1 MKSLFRLLAAAAV
14 IGAAPAATA
23 AQTVDMKFVTGA
35 PYGTVS
41 GWNVLVGPYRG
52 QMVSEPGAPMVDI
65 FCIDFNN
72 AVRANQTWTANVFH
86 LAGNLSQTRFGLLYG
101 GFMNA
106 AAIQGMYRQAA
117 WLSTQFAVKPQTE
130 WKFIH
135 AAIWHTTS
143 CPGGSCRP
151 TGAVGNTAVLQY
163 LNDAQSNAHTVNL
176 AEWSVLTDQVTSNN
190 AGVGGVQEYL
200 VRNVVP
206 EPETI
211 LLLGTGLLLLGFGV
225 IRRHL
230 G

>member
-1 MKSLFRLLAAAAV
+1 MKTLRLLLTFAV
-14 IGAAPAATA
+14 LALTPASMA
-23 AQTVDMKFVTGA
+23 AQSVNMKFISGN
-35 PYGTVS
+35 PYGPAS

-52 QMVSEPGAPMVDI
+52 QMVSEPGSPMIDIYCVDFSNSI
-65 FCIDFNN
+65 R
-72 AVRANQTWTANVFH
+72 VNQTWTANLWS
-86 LAGNLSQTRFGLLYG
+86 LAGNLSSTRFGKLYG

-117 WLSTQFAVKPQTE
+117 WLSTQFAAQPTTE
-130 WKFIH
+130 WKYIH

-143 CPGGSCRP
+143 CPS
-151 TGAVGNTAVLQY
+151 GACVPSNAIGNSHVAQY
-163 LNDAQSNAHTVNL
+163 LGDAVANASSINL
-176 AEWSVLTDQVTSNN
+176 AEWSVMTDQVTTANN
-190 AGVGGVQEYL
+190 GVNGVQEYL